1 MKRSRPLAGTLAVL
15 TFVLAGVGFG
25 LRHHLFGVMLVVLA
39 LPVAV
44 LAWLALGAPITR
56 RGLRDR

>member
-1 MKRSRPLAGTLAVL
+1 MRRSRPLAGVLAVA

-25 LRHHLFGVMLVVLA
+25 FRHHLFGVLLVLLA

-44 LAWLALGAPITR
+44 LAWLALGAPVSR
-56 RGLRDR
+56 RALRDR

>member
-1 MKRSRPLAGTLAVL
+1 MKRSRPVAGVLAAA

-25 LRHHLFGVMLVVLA
+25 FRHHLFGVMLVVLEV
-39 LPVAV
+39 PVAV
-44 LAWLALGAPITR
+44 VAWLALGRPVTR

>member
-1 MKRSRPLAGTLAVL
+1 MKKSRPLAGILALL

-25 LRHHLFGVMLVVLA
+25 FRHHLFGVSLVVLA
-39 LPVAV
+39 VPVAV

-56 RGLRDR
+56 RALRDK

>member
-1 MKRSRPLAGTLAVL
+1 MTQRRPLAGTLAVA

-25 LRHHLFGVMLVVLA
+25 FRHHLFGVLLVVLA

-44 LAWLALGAPITR
+44 LAWLALGAPVSR
-56 RGLRDR
+56 RALRGR

>member
-1 MKRSRPLAGTLAVL
+1 MGKRPLAGVLAVA

-25 LRHHLFGVMLVVLA
+25 FRHHIFGVMLVVLA
-39 LPVAV
+39 IPVAV
-44 LAWLALGAPITR
+44 LAWIALGAPVSR

>member
-1 MKRSRPLAGTLAVL
+1 MKRNRPLAGVLAAA

-25 LRHHLFGVMLVVLA
+25 FRHHLLGVMLVVSA
-39 LPVAV
+39 VPVAI
-44 LAWLALGAPITR
+44 LAWLALGRPVTR